1 MKDNARMQ
9 ITYVSKTRPDTTYE
23 IEVDRFGN
31 YTIKTGGRVVKRVTS
46 VAEYEVGQQE
56 TRAERDRGR
65 RGSHRKV
72 QIVRWLALSDAAA
85 GQELPVHWSVKRPL
99 RTAQEARSSCD

>member
-46 VAEYEVGQQE
+46 VAEYLGKPKWGSRKLELNAIE
-56 TRAERDRGR
+56 DAE
-65 RGSHRKV
+65 
-72 QIVRWLALSDAAA
+72 AAIE
-85 GQELPVHWSVKRPL
+85 GF
-99 RTAQEARSSCD
+99 RSSAPPSLNSGHQ